1 MSAGSWVRLLL
12 LPAVAI
18 ALRYSVNNFK
28 LCPDGGMRYIMDVD
42 TGVDDAMALMAMLS
56 YNKCVEAITVVAGN
70 TNMENAYNNTMRV
83 LKEIGQTQIPVYK
96 GADKPILGH
105 WEPEE
110 VYFGSDNFGNVAS
123 KYVIGK
129 NAARDDTFAPLKLIE
144 LIRESPN
151 QVTLILLGPLTNLAI
166 SLLVDPTI
174 TRNVSEI
181 FILGGNIEGHGNI
194 RPGSEFNFLV
204 DPEAAQVVLQRAE
217 CRVTIVPWEA
227 VLKST
232 LPWGVFNSTVEGR
245 GKKAKFLKALTN
257 HTISC
262 CLGNGKSPGFSLGD
276 FLAVLAVVDPA
287 SVHERL
293 HHRVAVELTGFHTKG
308 MLVHGWTA
316 DMLPHVNRTV
326 DIVDWFNVRN
336 IEKAFVRTFG

>member
-1 MSAGSWVRLLL
+1 MSAGSWAKLVL
-12 LPAVAI
+12 LPAAAI
-18 ALRYSVNNFK
+18 AMRYSVDNFK
-28 LCPDGGMRYIMDVD
+28 LCPYGDMRYIMDVD
-42 TGVDDAMALMAMLS
+42 TGVDDAMALMGMLS
-56 YNKCVEAITVVAGN
+56 YSKCVEAITVVAGN

-83 LKEIGQTQIPVYK
+83 LKELGQTQIPVYK

-110 VYFGSDNFGNVAS
+110 DYFGSDNFGNVAS

-129 NAARDDTFAPLKLIE
+129 NTARDDTFAPLKLIE
-144 LIRESPN
+144 LIRASPN
-151 QVTLILLGPLTNLAI
+151 RITLILLAPLTNLAI
-166 SLLVDPTI
+166 ALLVDSNI

-204 DPEAAQVVLQRAE
+204 DPEAAQVVLDRVE

-232 LPWGVFNSTVEGR
+232 LPWGVFNSTVEGQ

-276 FLAVLAVVDPA
+276 FLAVLAVVDPS

-326 DIVDWFNVRN
+326 DIVDWFNARN
-336 IEKAFVRTFG
+336 IEMAFTKTFG